1 MSEAM
6 FDLVSIARR
15 GPGRRDKLSPA
26 EIEQIART
34 TRRVPEAMVKVLSKG
49 ANNSKAVRKHFDYIG
64 RYGELELETD
74 DGSRIHGDDV
84 GAKLTENWDLDIEE
98 DRLQSDLAASRGR
111 APTRLVHKLMFSMPP
126 GTSPSGVLEAVR
138 NFAREEFALKHRYA
152 LVLHTDEP
160 HPHVHVVVKAMGEY
174 GQRLYIRKATLREW
188 RSEFARHLREQ
199 GIAANATPRYVRGET
214 KPQKSD
220 GIYRAALR
228 GQSSH
233 MRGRGEMV
241 ARELAKGGLRTEPGK
256 VKLLETRN
264 EARRA
269 WRDVSDILIREGH
282 SDLSAQVQKFMD
294 GMPPPMTERERLAAE
309 LVERSREPRTRE
321 SPIR

>member
-1 MSEAM
+1 
-6 FDLVSIARR
+6 
-15 GPGRRDKLSPA
+15 
-26 EIEQIART
+26 
-34 TRRVPEAMVKVLSKG
+34 
-49 ANNSKAVRKHFDYIG
+49 
-64 RYGELELETD
+64 
-74 DGSRIHGDDV
+74 
-84 GAKLTENWDLDIEE
+84 
-98 DRLQSDLAASRGR
+98 
-111 APTRLVHKLMFSMPP
+111 MPP
-126 GTSPSGVLEAVR
+126 GTSPSGVLAAVR

-152 LVLHTDEP
+152 LALHTDEP
-160 HPHVHVVVKAMGEY
+160 HPHVHVVVKAMGEH

-199 GIAANATPRYVRGET
+199 GIAANAIPRYVRGET

-233 MRGRGEMV
+233 MRDRAEMV
-241 ARELAKGGLRTEPGK
+241 AWQLAKGAQPAEPGK
-256 VKLLETRN
+256 AKMLETLH

-269 WRDVSDILIREGH
+269 WQEVSNILIREGQ
-282 SDLSAQVQKFMD
+282 SDLSAQVLKFAE
-294 GMPPPMTERERLAAE
+294 GMRPPMTDREWMAAG